1 MWIKSSYHHAHV
13 IKINEKL
20 KSKSKMPDELN
31 DLYLY
36 IAMALRL

>member
-1 MWIKSSYHHAHV
+1 MWIKSSYYYVYV

-20 KSKSKMPDELN
+20 KLKFKMFDELN

-36 IAMALRL
+36 IVMVLRL